1 MNSNSRFAVAI
12 HVLTVL
18 ANRSNERITSEYI
31 ASSVCTNPVVIRRAL
46 GELRRAGLVDS
57 LSGNRGGWRLLK
69 SAQQITLFEVYCAVR
84 EGLPFGLAANE
95 PNPRCVIGAQ
105 ITEQVTEIFQEAEL
119 QMEEYFQSVSIHDI
133 LSRMKLNPCNKSGT
147 TIQAR
152 SMII

>member
-46 GELRRAGLVDS
+46 GELRRAGLVNS

-69 SAQQITLFEVYCAVR
+69 SAQQITLFEVYCSVR

-95 PNPRCVIGAQ
+95 PNPRCAIGAQ
-105 ITEQVTEIFQEAEL
+105 ITNQVTEIFLEAES
-119 QMEEYFQSVSIHDI
+119 QMAGYFQSVSIGDI
-133 LSRMKLNPCNKSGT
+133 LSRMKLNPCVKFGT
-147 TIQAR
+147 PFQAR
-152 SMII
+152 SESN